1 MIQVLFIL
9 IISLNVFALDDR
21 ELLKDLPAL
30 TPENIRWN
38 IPADA
43 WRSSVG
49 GHSAK
54 GKLFRFEASF
64 DEGYESSVYA
74 NKELEGEPLKP
85 TTAPY
90 YLYKKKAY
98 CTGGIGWKPDPSKNI
113 YYQCNRYSCLQF
125 SKEMYSGFSFN
136 TNYGSYSAFLLD
148 PKVMNRENCPY
159 KMEYYVKAYYPDD
172 DSKTIYHALDSPI
185 TGADR
190 SYDFYFRYEGID
202 KDRNY
207 LEVKV
212 NDKIHYLDIRA
223 CKKNPKRCEEVNIE
237 FSDYEKDWIAMKKH
251 QKNKDLEV
259 LNIMI
264 KELKPCVLKRD
275 IPCMK
280 KFLATK
286 ENEPG
291 LAESY
296 KDYVY
301 PVIEKDND
309 VLFKELEA
317 CLDYDK
323 LLPHLYGTRGIDR
336 VCMIGDLKKKSLT
349 KEEIQKMYKRG
360 ELRIMGVAFPEAVR
374 IGGSDDIFYA
384 P

>member
-1 MIQVLFIL
+1 G
-9 IISLNVFALDDR
+9 
-21 ELLKDLPAL
+21 EL
-30 TPENIRWN
+30 
-38 IPADA
+38 
-43 WRSSVG
+43 
-49 GHSAK
+49 
-54 GKLFRFEASF
+54 
-64 DEGYESSVYA
+64 
-74 NKELEGEPLKP
+74 
-85 TTAPY
+85 
-90 YLYKKKAY
+90 
-98 CTGGIGWKPDPSKNI
+98 GWKPDPSKTI
-113 YYQCNRYSCLQF
+113 YYQCNDYSCIKF
-125 SKEMYSGFSFN
+125 SKEMYSNFSFN
-136 TNYGSYSAFLLD
+136 RNYGSYSAFLLD

-159 KMEYYVKAYYPDD
+159 KMEYYVEAYFPYDE
-172 DSKTIYHALDSPI
+172 SRTIYESLSRPMTANE
-185 TGADR
+185 R

-207 LEVKV
+207 IEVKV

-286 ENEPG
+286 ENEPS

-301 PVIEKDND
+301 PVIEKDNE

-323 LLPHLYGTRGIDR
+323 LLPHLMGTRGIDR
-336 VCMIGDLKKKSLT
+336 VCIIPDLRRDDLT
-349 KEEIQKMYKRG
+349 KEKIHKMNKKG
-360 ELRIMGVAFPEAVR
+360 DLRIMGVAFPEAVR